1 MRPGGVLRSDGGGS
15 FPPAGAIILAALG
28 LVGAGGS
35 GCSPGCEVRALRD
48 LPAPGGG
55 LRAVAFERRCGAQA
69 TIEVSLLPGAS
80 ALRDAPG
87 DVLTADAGA
96 ATAPRILL
104 EWRGPDRLLIHHE
117 PSLRIRRSVS
127 AVGAVRV
134 ELDTGFAAMQ
144 ARGAEAMG
152 VDQYTSSHV
161 FEDLP
166 DGGRI
171 VLQRDAVDSAGT
183 AAIRRHMEAI
193 AEAFRNGDFRIPGF
207 VHARTVPGTEVMAA
221 RRSRII
227 YQADTVPR
235 GGEVRIL
242 TRDSLA
248 LGAIHDFLAFQR
260 SEHHAA
266 GHMMHEHQAP

>member
-1 MRPGGVLRSDGGGS
+1 VR
-15 FPPAGAIILAALG
+15 PAGARRPEAGGAGAILLAALG
-28 LVGAGGS
+28 LLGAGVS
-35 GCSPGCEVRALRD
+35 GCSPACQQRALRE

-55 LRAVAFERRCGAQA
+55 LRAVAFERRCGEHS
-69 TIEVSLLPGAS
+69 TIEVSLLPSAS
-80 ALRDAPG
+80 ELRDAPG
-87 DVLTADAGA
+87 NVLTADAD
-96 ATAPRILL
+96 TAPAPGILL
-104 EWRGPDRLLIHHE
+104 EWRESDRLLIHHG

-127 AVGAVRV
+127 ALGPVRI

-144 ARGAEAMG
+144 ARGAQAMG

-171 VLQRDAVDSAGT
+171 VLQRDSVDSAGT
-183 AAIRRHMEAI
+183 AAIRRHMETI
-193 AEAFRNGDFRIPGF
+193 AAAFRNGDFRIPGF
-207 VHARTVPGTEVMAA
+207 VHAGTVPGTEVMTA
-221 RRSRII
+221 RRSRIT
-227 YQADTVPR
+227 YQTDTVPR

-248 LGAIHDFLAFQR
+248 VEAIHDFLAYQR

-266 GHMMHEHQAP
+266 GHMMHEHPAP